1 MSSRI
6 EQRDRWLIVGLVLL
20 ALVVRLPGLN
30 TGLWADEIYSTLY
43 AFRTAFPAQF
53 FEFHGDNKHPF
64 YSVMA
69 RVSIAL
75 LGESPWTLRL
85 PALLFGVASVPMLFA
100 LGRRITTRREA
111 GFAAL
116 LLAVSYHH
124 AWFSQNARGY
134 SVLGFCAVTSTW
146 LLLRIL
152 DEGHRRDAIAFAV
165 CIAFGAYTHLTFVF
179 AVFAQF
185 IVAVWVLVRERA
197 NPVTRPRATTA
208 VLAFFGGGLLAAAM
222 YAPMAERVINFFL
235 HKESFLAGVS
245 SPAWAA
251 AEAVRV
257 LLVGLSGGS
266 TMVAALGMVI
276 LAGAAAVGLAGAVSY
291 LRREPRV
298 AGLLLLPALTMLAGA
313 FASRGTMYPR
323 FFFLL
328 AGFALLVG
336 VRGVIL
342 TAELVARLAGKT
354 ALGPTL
360 AAGVLL
366 VAALGSAATLP
377 RNWRLPKQDYEGALR
392 FVEGELAREGGSIA
406 TADMTTEIYG
416 RYFTR
421 SWHDVRD
428 VATLENLR
436 KSGPVWFVYT
446 FPRYL
451 ARYDATLA
459 AWVER
464 ECRAAR
470 AFPGTVGGGDV
481 LVCTLKATPTA

>member
-6 EQRDRWLIVGLVLL
+6 EQRDRWLIVGLVLV
-20 ALVVRLPGLN
+20 ALVVRVPGLN

-43 AFRTAFPAQF
+43 AFRTPFPAQL

-64 YSVMA
+64 YSVLA
-69 RVSIAL
+69 HLSASL
-75 LGESPWTLRL
+75 LGEAPWTLRL

-100 LGRRITTRREA
+100 LGRRITSRREA

-134 SVLGFCAVTSTW
+134 SILGFSAIASTW
-146 LLLRIL
+146 LLLRVL
-152 DEGHRRDAIAFAV
+152 DEGGRRDAVAFAV
-165 CIAFGAYTHLTFVF
+165 CIALGAYTHLTFVF
-179 AVFAQF
+179 AVLAQF
-185 IVAVWVLVRERA
+185 LVVVALLWCACSVPAARA
-197 NPVTRPRATTA
+197 HAT
-208 VLAFFGGGLLAAAM
+208 LAIAAFVGGGLLAAAM
-222 YAPMAERVINFFL
+222 YAPMAARVVDFFL
-235 HKESFLAGVS
+235 HKESALAGIS

-266 TMVAALGMVI
+266 AVLAAVGVVLLV
-276 LAGAAAVGLAGAVSY
+276 AAAVVGLSGAADY

-298 AGLLLLPALTMLAGA
+298 AALLLLPALTMVGGA
-313 FASRGTMYPR
+313 LASRGTMYPR

-336 VRGVIL
+336 VRGVAL
-342 TAELVARLAGKT
+342 CGDLAGRVVGKPRLGT
-354 ALGPTL
+354 AVATGALVLG
-360 AAGVLL
+360 AA
-366 VAALGSAATLP
+366 GSAATLP

-392 FVEGELAREGGSIA
+392 FVEGEAARNGGTIA
-406 TADMTTEIYG
+406 TADMTTEIFG
-416 RYFTR
+416 RYFGR

-428 VATLENLR
+428 VSTLEQLR

-451 ARYDATLA
+451 VRYDASLA

-481 LVCTLKATPTA
+481 MVCTLKATASA